1 MTSPTMLH
9 NRMKSHEA
17 LTPDK
22 SIFKSPIYINGRFL
36 SQSVTGVQ
44 RYATELVNALDQML
58 DRDEFVS
65 LRSQFCLL
73 LPPTA
78 TRRLKLRYIP
88 QHQVGYL
95 HGHVWDQLELPIYA
109 RGGLLLSLCS
119 VGPVVHP
126 RQIVTIHDASVFA
139 NPENFS
145 RVFRAWYR
153 ILCPVLGRRAKK
165 ILTVSH
171 FSKMEIARFGIA
183 PEDKIEV
190 IYNGA
195 NHMLSH
201 PPSET
206 TFKNH
211 PIVRG
216 AYILAVGNMSPNKNF
231 GLISEAF
238 QYVDSKD
245 IQLVIAG
252 RINSRIFSEY
262 DLSPKGRALWVG
274 HVSDEELRALYENA
288 LCFIFPSLYEGFG
301 IPPLEAMACGCPV
314 VVSSAASLPEIC
326 GKAALYCDPYNARDL
341 ADKINLLVRN
351 RQLQQELRE
360 RGLKHAKHFTWDK
373 CARTILASIFI

>member
-1 MTSPTMLH
+1 MHDVRRT
-9 NRMKSHEA
+9 E
-17 LTPDK
+17 D
-22 SIFKSPIYINGRFL
+22 L
-36 SQSVTGVQ
+36 S
-44 RYATELVNALDQML
+44 
-58 DRDEFVS
+58 
-65 LRSQFCLL
+65 
-73 LPPTA
+73 
-78 TRRLKLRYIP
+78 
-88 QHQVGYL
+88 
-95 HGHVWDQLELPIYA
+95 
-109 RGGLLLSLCS
+109 
-119 VGPVVHP
+119 
-126 RQIVTIHDASVFA
+126 
-139 NPENFS
+139 
-145 RVFRAWYR
+145 R
-153 ILCPVLGRRAKK
+153 ILYSVLGRRAKK

-206 TFKNH
+206 IFKNH

-216 AYILAVGNMSPNKNF
+216 AYILTAGSMSRNKNF
-231 GLISEAF
+231 GIILEAF
-238 QYVDSKD
+238 QSVDSKD

-252 RINSRIFSEY
+252 RINSRIFAKY

-351 RQLQQELRE
+351 RQLRQELRE
-360 RGLKHAKHFTWDK
+360 RGLKHANHFTWDK
-373 CARTILASIFI
+373 CALHKVILEGCRAQTWAIPTVTDRHEVCDRAEHRGGALVEE